1 MMELLQLRYFYETA
15 KNENIARTAER
26 YMIPAS
32 SVSASVKRLE
42 EELGCKLFD
51 RQSNRISLN
60 ENGKLLQNSLG
71 VIFEELDRTVSK
83 IKSREPMKTEIRIL
97 ILAMQD
103 YVSKLMLRYQELHPN
118 VHFIAMFDT
127 SNQESFDYDIIIDK
141 PCDGYTEYRRRE
153 LGSYQISFKAV
164 PDHPL
169 VGKPLTMRDL
179 RNERFVTLEIELG
192 ANSILFDCCKNAGF
206 YPNIVLQTN
215 DRQCFMD
222 STAAGIGLGLWLNS
236 ALDPAPR
243 GLVDLDVRDLHLNSS
258 VCLYYKQGV
267 FDEQLNG
274 FVEYLSACDF

>member
-1 MMELLQLRYFYETA
+1 MELLQLRYFYETA
-15 KNENIARTAER
+15 KNENIARAAEK

-42 EELGCKLFD
+42 EELGCKLFE
-51 RQSNRISLN
+51 RQSNRIFLN

-83 IKSREPMKTEIRIL
+83 IKNREPMKTEIRIL

-103 YVSKLMLRYQELHPN
+103 YVSRLMLRYQELHPN

-127 SNQESFDYDIIIDK
+127 SNRECFDYDIIIDK
-141 PCDGYTEYRRRE
+141 PCDDYTEYRRRE
-153 LGSYQISFKAV
+153 LGNYQICFKAV
-164 PDHPL
+164 SDHPL

-215 DRQCFMD
+215 DRQCFTE
-222 STAAGIGLGLWLNS
+222 STAAGVGLGLWLES

-243 GLVDLDVRDLHLNSS
+243 GLVDLDVRDMRLSSS
-258 VCLYYKQGV
+258 VCLYYKQGIL
-267 FDEQLNG
+267 DDQLNG
-274 FVEYLSACDF
+274 FVEYLADCDF